1 MFVAV
6 GSKGVLGTRLLIAV
20 GSLLEHDNGTS
31 DALESLCSCK
41 KGVSESHGS
50 VRLYRV
56 LCDVWCGVSGVL
68 SCSFAFFVILY
79 GLSDQRHTLSDV
91 CCRISSNKTVSLQHH
106 QCAP

>member
-1 MFVAV
+1 VFVAV

-56 LCDVWCGVSGVL
+56 LCDVMCGVCPGCCRFHVR
-68 SCSFAFFVILY
+68 FFVILY
-79 GLSDQRHTLSDV
+79 WVLAIKGTRYRMCML
-91 CCRISSNKTVSLQHH
+91 K
-106 QCAP
+106 